1 MCSKGVSLN
10 KQYIEIFGVSISAIF
25 DLMRFFKPKDFSE
38 EEILYVCT
46 SNTYVF
52 I

>member
-1 MCSKGVSLN
+1 MQFL
-10 KQYIEIFGVSISAIF
+10 IS
-25 DLMRFFKPKDFSE
+25 KDFSE

-52 I
+52 IYLAWPLRPKYVNKSYFDDGYR

>member
-1 MCSKGVSLN
+1 MQFLIYKN
-10 KQYIEIFGVSISAIF
+10 
-25 DLMRFFKPKDFSE
+25 FSE

-52 I
+52 IYLAWRSRPKYVNNSYFDDGFT